1 MAITICRPCVR
12 IKGIEIYGSHGFYPA
27 ERKIRQ
33 KFIFDVNISLKQI
46 PFSNLTISDTVN
58 YENVFKIIGEV
69 MAQPMVLIEQ
79 VAHVVG
85 QKLLDEFDVA
95 DAVTIQIYKR
105 PQVGQFLESVS
116 YECTLTASQ
125 NHNM

>member
-1 MAITICRPCVR
+1 MAITISQPIVR
-12 IKGIEIYGSHGFYPA
+12 INGIEIYGSHGYYPA

-33 KFIFDVNISLKQI
+33 KFVFDVNISLKQI

-79 VAHVVG
+79 VAHAAG
-85 QKLLDEFDVA
+85 QKLLHEFVVA
-95 DAVTIQIYKR
+95 ESVTIRIYKR
-105 PQVGQFLESVS
+105 PQVGQFMESVS
-116 YECTLTASQ
+116 YECTLIAC
-125 NHNM
+125 